1 MKKIILSLMIIM
13 VAGLLSVS
21 AQRSKKDPL
30 LLRVGDR
37 NITRSE
43 FEAVYKKNNL
53 DMQVVDPKSV
63 EEYLDLYINFN
74 LKVVEAMSLGLDTNP
89 GFLAELKTYREQLAR
104 PYFNDEN
111 VAQHLIDEA
120 YQRMMYDI
128 RASHILITVEQ
139 NALPADTMEA
149 YRKITSIRERAMA
162 GESFAELAKE
172 YSDDPSAK
180 DTPASENSPFRH
192 GNAGD
197 LNYFTAFSMVY
208 QFETAAYNT
217 PVGQISKPIRTSY
230 GYHIVQVNDRLP
242 AMGTARVAHIMVMT
256 PPDSSE
262 EEHKGFKEKIDN
274 VYAKFLAGED
284 FESLA
289 MQYSEDQNSAPRG
302 GEMPAFTTP
311 RMVPE
316 FIKTVNQLNAP
327 GDVSA
332 PVQTRFGWHIIKLL
346 SKTPPGSLEEVQADI
361 KQRISRDS
369 RSELSRKAVVDRL
382 KKEYKIKKHTNNLAP
397 FYNLVNDSIFTA
409 SWTYD
414 KNTDL
419 SKVLVTFDKQNYTQ
433 LDFAEYLKANQARR
447 APLSIQVYV
456 TNAFNAFIEK
466 LLLDYEDGQLEAK
479 YPAFRNLMRE
489 YHDGILLFELTDKM
503 VWTKAMHDTLGLQ
516 TYFESHAE
524 NYTFEERLD
533 ASMFTFKDAEK
544 AAVAKKYMAEQLY
557 ENSDMSSINDA
568 LKTEKNLQFTF
579 RHAKYAKGDHPVIDN
594 LAWQPGLSEVIAHG
608 GEWHIIFAHELLPP
622 QPAKLTEVRG
632 MLISDYQNYLEE
644 QWVKELRNKY
654 DVFVDE
660 KVLKSLRF

>member
-1 MKKIILSLMIIM
+1 MRKIIFSLMIIM
-13 VAGLLSVS
+13 FAGLLSVS
-21 AQRSKKDPL
+21 AQRSKRDPL

-37 NITRSE
+37 NITKSE

-63 EEYLDLYINFN
+63 EEYLALYINFN

-89 GFLAELKTYREQLAR
+89 AFLSELKTYREQLAR
-104 PYFNDEN
+104 PYFTDEH

-128 RASHILITVEQ
+128 RASHILIAVEQ

-162 GESFAELAKE
+162 GESFAELAKA

-180 DTPASENSPFRH
+180 DTPASESSPFRP

-197 LNYFTAFSMVY
+197 LNYFTVFSMVY
-208 QFETAAYNT
+208 PFETAAYNT
-217 PVGQISKPIRTSY
+217 PVGQISKPLRTSY

-256 PPDSSE
+256 PPDASE
-262 EEHKGFKEKIDN
+262 EDLKGYKEKIDN
-274 VYAKFLAGED
+274 TYAKFLAGED

-302 GEMPAFTTP
+302 GEMPSFTSP

-316 FIKTVNQLNAP
+316 FIQVVSTLKEP

-332 PVQTRFGWHIIKLL
+332 PIQTRFGWHIVKLL
-346 SKTPPGSLEEVQADI
+346 SKTPPGSIEEVQADI

-369 RSELSRKAVVDRL
+369 RSELSRKAVVERL
-382 KKEYKIKKHTNNLAP
+382 KKEYKVKKHPKHLEP
-397 FYNLVNDSIFTA
+397 FYELVNDSVFTA
-409 SWTYD
+409 SWDYD
-414 KNTDL
+414 KTLDL
-419 SKVLVTFDKQNYTQ
+419 SEVLVTFNKQNHTQ
-433 LDFAEYLKANQARR
+433 RDFAEYVKANQARR

-456 TNAFNAFIEK
+456 TNAFEAFVEK
-466 LLLDYEDGQLEAK
+466 LLLDYEDSQLEAK
-479 YPAFRNLMRE
+479 YPAFRNLMQE

-503 VWTKAMHDTLGLQ
+503 VWTKAMNDTLGLHA
-516 TYFESHAE
+516 YYEAHAE
-524 NYTFEERLD
+524 NYTFDERLD
-533 ASMFTFKDAEK
+533 ASMYTFKDAEN
-544 AAVAKKYMAEQLY
+544 AAVARKYLAEQLA
-557 ENSDMSSINDA
+557 ENNDLSSINNT
-568 LKTEKNLQFTF
+568 LKSEKGLQFVF
-579 RHAKYAKGDHPVIDN
+579 RHAKYAKGDHPVID
-594 LAWQPGLSEVIAHG
+594 GLSWHVGLSDVIAHG
-608 GEWHIIFAHELLPP
+608 GEWHIVFAHELLPP
-622 QPAKLTEVRG
+622 QPAKLSEVRG
-632 MLISDYQNYLEE
+632 MLISDYQNHLEE
-644 QWVKELRNKY
+644 EWVKELKNKY

-660 KVLKSLRF
+660 KVLKSIRF